1 MDAYQSGTFGYLRAF
16 IGQHADQFLA
26 VDSFVV
32 DTRLADSALYVLFL
46 IEIGSRR
53 ISPRRPH
60 LPSGLEAP

>member
-32 DTRLADSALYVLFL
+32 DTVWLTQLYVLFL
-46 IEIGSRR
+46 IEIGSGR